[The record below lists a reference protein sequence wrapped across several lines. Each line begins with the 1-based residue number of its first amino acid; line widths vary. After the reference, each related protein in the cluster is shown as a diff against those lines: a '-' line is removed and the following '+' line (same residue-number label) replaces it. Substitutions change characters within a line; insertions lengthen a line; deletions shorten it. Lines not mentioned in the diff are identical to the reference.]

1 MVPALNKTLQVHVAP
16 AHGGRI
22 APRSSPKPHRPDR
35 PPLPLDPAALRDV
48 LRTLGVQVDINAAA
62 VRRPEQVVLKLAYG
76 LLGATERHAIIA
88 DETARAAG
96 ASIDALGLV
105 QWRMT
110 RTTQALQQLELLDGP
125 AGGPDPL
132 GRTILLV
139 AAALSGLLSAAA
151 TMRNPLR
158 GDGDTAVA
166 AHAVRQAIRALDQA
180 AKDAKGQQVLADLLT
195 LTD

>member
-1 MVPALNKTLQVHVAP
+1 MPRP
-16 AHGGRI
+16 HG
-22 APRSSPKPHRPDR
+22 PDS
-35 PPLPLDPAALRDV
+35 PPLPLDADGLRDL
-48 LRTLGVQVDINAAA
+48 LRTLGVQVNIDAAA
-62 VRRPEQVVLKLAYG
+62 VRRPEQLVLKLAYG

-96 ASIDALGLV
+96 VSIDEIGEAAGDIYAGAACHNDLDALGLV

-110 RTTQALQQLELLDGP
+110 RTTQALQQLKLLDGP

-132 GRTILLV
+132 GRTILLT

-151 TMRNPLR
+151 TRRNPLR
-158 GDGDTAVA
+158 GDGDTAAA
-166 AHAVRQAIRALDQA
+166 AHCVRQAIRALDQA
-180 AKDAKGQQVLADLLT
+180 AKDAKSQQVLADLLT